1 MRPLTVTL
9 TPQQQARM
17 QGAIERGL
25 HASEEEI
32 VHEALR
38 LWEER
43 EDKRGIEMDQLRQA
57 YSFGKVSGEGGDID
71 PMAFVRNLRSARARR
86 G

>member
-1 MRPLTVTL
+1 MRSLTVTL

-17 QGAIERGL
+17 QGAIQRGQ
-25 HASEEEI
+25 HVSEEEI

-57 YSFGKVSGEGGDID
+57 HSFGKVSGEGVDID
-71 PMAFVRNLRSARARR
+71 PMALVRGLRTARARR